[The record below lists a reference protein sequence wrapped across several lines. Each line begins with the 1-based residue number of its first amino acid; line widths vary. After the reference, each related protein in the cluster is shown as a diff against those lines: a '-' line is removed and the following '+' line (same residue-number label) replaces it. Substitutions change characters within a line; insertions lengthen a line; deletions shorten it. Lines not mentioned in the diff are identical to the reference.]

1 MKLLITLFFLVAE
14 VSYAQGIKNSTEEM
28 NGEYGAVV
36 SRIGSVR
43 NSTAVFVGGR
53 GGWIVGHTFSIGIGG
68 YMLMNDVSARIADT
82 SGNRLMTLEYGGLD
96 LEYILPIDGFYFM
109 TLQML
114 VGAGSISHR
123 EIPYLNRKQYH
134 DPFFVFEPGFNIE
147 IGVTKNFRIGIGIS
161 CREVAWLKSDLA
173 SSADLSGPSGFLSL
187 KFGFL

>member
-1 MKLLITLFFLVAE
+1 
-14 VSYAQGIKNSTEEM
+14 
-28 NGEYGAVV
+28 
-36 SRIGSVR
+36 
-43 NSTAVFVGGR
+43 
-53 GGWIVGHTFSIGIGG
+53 
-68 YMLMNDVSARIADT
+68 
-82 SGNRLMTLEYGGLD
+82 MTLEYGGLD